1 MSVAT
6 LQPVYDAAPHR
17 WTVDQFM
24 ALLESGVFEEG
35 WRVEM
40 LDGVIMSEMPP
51 GPEHDFAY
59 EALHLFL
66 ASKGL
71 YASGLI
77 PMLKFVIPGRS
88 VLEPDFA
95 RYRLESIGRLGNKQA
110 TDLLWAIE
118 ISVTSLLK
126 DLGSKKAAYAAVG
139 VPEYWV
145 IDVENRILR
154 MFSKP
159 VEGVYTEEHLA
170 PEGEIVAL
178 PGLDATLDT
187 AGLFPPLGGER
198 EAYSRR

>member
-6 LQPVYDAAPHR
+6 LQPVTDAAPHR
-17 WTVDQFM
+17 WTVDQFI

-95 RYRLESIGRLGNKQA
+95 RYRPESIGRTGDKQA

-118 ISVTSLLK
+118 ISVTSLSK
-126 DLGSKKAAYAAVG
+126 DLGAKKAAYAAAG
-139 VPEYWV
+139 VPDYWV
-145 IDVENRILR
+145 IDVENRVLR
-154 MFSKP
+154 TFSEP
-159 VEGVYTEEHLA
+159 SGGLYTVERLVH
-170 PEGEIVAL
+170 EGETVSL
-178 PGLDATLDT
+178 PNLDATLEILK
-187 AGLFPPLGGER
+187 LFPPK
-198 EAYSRR
+198 A